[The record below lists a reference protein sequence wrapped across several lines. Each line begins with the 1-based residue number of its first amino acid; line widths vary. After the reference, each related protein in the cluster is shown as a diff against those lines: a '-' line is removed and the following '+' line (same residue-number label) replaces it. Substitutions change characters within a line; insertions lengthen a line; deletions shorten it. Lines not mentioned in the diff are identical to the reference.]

1 MKIFI
6 LPYGN
11 KAFFSYTK
19 RVSGVDAAQLM
30 QYDALKKSG
39 HDVKM
44 WAGFTDIHNYIDNV
58 DYFRDSIP
66 ESTSVKEYEKIKRK
80 QIEEAMFKSMIKFKP
95 DVIFSYWVFSNS
107 LYKKLMNF
115 DIPLIYNSHAVP
127 GFWSDVNSADTVSEF
142 VERGNT
148 LLCVSDYHASRT
160 VDYYKSRRSDWTF
173 TTNPVPDNFLF
184 SSAVP
189 KYEVQSSDGVVRHVS
204 AASKDKDTF
213 SIHKMLAETDIVSE
227 VYTTL
232 NYVTND
238 SKNGIYVKK
247 NLELYNEHPRINR
260 FDIDHAEIMENLAKS
275 VCTFVGIAPFDSFT
289 ITSLESLSRG
299 VPIIVKGFKGRHPA
313 KEMLTEDMQQYVHII
328 ESKDDAIKKVQEWST
343 LSLETR
349 QAIADSCYSKC
360 SEAAYTK
367 RINDVVND
375 AVKKYENNEE
385 NTLHLDQFML

>member
-95 DVIFSYWVFSNS
+95 DVILSNWVFSNS

-127 GFWSDVNSADTVSEF
+127 GFWSDVNSADT
-142 VERGNT
+142 
-148 LLCVSDYHASRT
+148 
-160 VDYYKSRRSDWTF
+160 
-173 TTNPVPDNFLF
+173 
-184 SSAVP
+184 
-189 KYEVQSSDGVVRHVS
+189 
-204 AASKDKDTF
+204 
-213 SIHKMLAETDIVSE
+213 
-227 VYTTL
+227 
-232 NYVTND
+232 
-238 SKNGIYVKK
+238 
-247 NLELYNEHPRINR
+247 R
-260 FDIDHAEIMENLAKS
+260 FR
-275 VCTFVGIAPFDSFT
+275 VC
-289 ITSLESLSRG
+289 
-299 VPIIVKGFKGRHPA
+299 
-313 KEMLTEDMQQYVHII
+313 
-328 ESKDDAIKKVQEWST
+328 
-343 LSLETR
+343 
-349 QAIADSCYSKC
+349 
-360 SEAAYTK
+360 
-367 RINDVVND
+367 
-375 AVKKYENNEE
+375 
-385 NTLHLDQFML
+385 